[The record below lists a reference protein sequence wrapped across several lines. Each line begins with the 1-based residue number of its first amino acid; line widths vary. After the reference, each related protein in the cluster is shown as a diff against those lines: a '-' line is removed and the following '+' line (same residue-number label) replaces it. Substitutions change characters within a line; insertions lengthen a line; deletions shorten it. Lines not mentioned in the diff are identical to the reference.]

1 MKRYKITVVCIVLLI
16 VLSSLSACGKVKY
29 NAKIYNMSEESF
41 LSSFLEENK
50 VKGAYYKNP
59 DYAEDSDEKYYYDE
73 TSPVCR
79 TFIVNNSGDY
89 SLIFTGNE
97 LTVNFDK
104 EMLFIYIFADV
115 NPCRN
120 YLLNKVVVDGE
131 TAKIYFGLE
140 KGDKKDATAPYQRV
154 LIVKTDKL
162 DINEAEFIKQR

>member
-59 DYAEDSDEKYYYDE
+59 DYPDDADKKYYYDE
-73 TSPVCR
+73 TSPAYR
-79 TFIVNNSGDY
+79 TFIVNNLDDY
-89 SLIFTGNE
+89 SLFFAGDE

-104 EMLFIYIFADV
+104 EMILIYIFADV

-120 YLLNKVVVDGE
+120 YLLNKVVIDGE

>member
-1 MKRYKITVVCIVLLI
+1 MKRYKITAFFTVLLI
-16 VLSSLSACGKVKY
+16 VLSVFPACGKTGY

-41 LSSFLEENK
+41 SSSFLEENK

-59 DYAEDSDEKYYYDE
+59 DYAEGSDEKYYYDE
-73 TSPVCR
+73 TSPACR

-104 EMLFIYIFADV
+104 EMLLIYIFADV

>member
-16 VLSSLSACGKVKY
+16 VLSSLSACGKTGY

-59 DYAEDSDEKYYYDE
+59 DYAEDSDEYYYDE

-120 YLLNKVVVDGE
+120 YLLNKVVIDGE

-140 KGDKKDATAPYQRV
+140 KSDKKDATAPYQRV

>member
-59 DYAEDSDEKYYYDE
+59 DYPDDADKKYYYDE
-73 TSPVCR
+73 TSPACR
-79 TFIVNNSGDY
+79 TFIVNNPDDY
-89 SLIFTGNE
+89 SLFFAGDE
-97 LTVNFDK
+97 LGVNFDK
-104 EMLFIYIFADV
+104 EMVLIYIFADV

-120 YLLNKVVVDGE
+120 YLLEKVVVDGE

-140 KGDKKDATAPYQRV
+140 KSDKKDATAPYQRV